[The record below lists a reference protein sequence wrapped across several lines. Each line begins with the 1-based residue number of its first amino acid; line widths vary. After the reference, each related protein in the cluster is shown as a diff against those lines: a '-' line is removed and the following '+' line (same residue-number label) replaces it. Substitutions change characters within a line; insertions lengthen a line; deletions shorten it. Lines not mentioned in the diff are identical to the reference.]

1 VLLSLLCLAQ
11 LLFGMENKSEL
22 FLDLLEECDEYVRAQ
37 EKLAELLSHGTMSL
51 ARARRD
57 NKSVRSVEDV
67 RGDVDAT
74 MRINTAEGGLRSGE
88 VTYMDGDDLQL
99 LCGMPPPSLRKSK
112 EYFRNAIVEA
122 VGLCILIQSIQR
134 RVDDLTGAEDL

>member
-1 VLLSLLCLAQ
+1 
-11 LLFGMENKSEL
+11 MENKSEL

-37 EKLAELLSHGTMSL
+37 EKLAELLSHGTICL

-112 EYFRNAIVEA
+112 EYFQNAILEA
-122 VGLCILIQSIQR
+122 VGLCSRIQSIQR
-134 RVDDLTGAEDL
+134 RVDELTAAEEL